1 MIKWALL
8 NILIAFTTG
17 IFAILSASKHIDVNL
32 SPEERKKAY
41 LIKSISIYVGIITCL
56 ICFFS
61 KGDIGSEILVADE
74 WTIVLALCL
83 GGELLADY
91 FVNKR
96 CHPKEWEKKTPK

>member
-32 SPEERKKAY
+32 PPEERKKAY
-41 LIKSISIYVGIITCL
+41 LIKSISVYVGIITFL

-61 KGDIGSEILVADE
+61 KGNIGSEILVADE

-91 FVNKR
+91 FVSKK
-96 CHPKEWEKKTPK
+96 CHPREWEKKTPK

>member
-1 MIKWALL
+1 MIEWALL

-32 SPEERKKAY
+32 SPEERRKAY
-41 LIKSISIYVGIITCL
+41 LIKSICIYVGIITCL

-61 KGDIGSEILVADE
+61 KGDIGSEILLADE
-74 WTIVLALCL
+74 WTIVLVLCF
-83 GGELLADY
+83 GGELLANY

-96 CHPKEWEKKTPK
+96 CSPKDWEKKTPK